1 MSTVQN
7 LYRRDDVPLV
17 DYDAGFP
24 HVKRSLDACDAQ
36 RIALV
41 AKLSENARDR
51 SYSVAEVADLLDI
64 AVPTIHSRIHRG
76 KMPFTGFRIG
86 WEWRF
91 AKHDVHAW
99 IDEHQ
104 HDTDTIAAD

>member
-1 MSTVQN
+1 MSSVQKP
-7 LYRRDDVPLV
+7 YSPDAVPLV
-17 DYDAGFP
+17 DYDAGFSY
-24 HVKRSLDACDAQ
+24 VKRSLDACDAD

-51 SYSVAEVADLLDI
+51 SYGVNEVADLLDV

-76 KMPFTGFRIG
+76 KMPFAGFRIG

-99 IDEHQ
+99 IDAANS
-104 HDTDTIAAD
+104 IAAD